1 MLRKELNNYPNVNFL
16 QTTENVFIFLPQC
29 DIINNNSKDLYKET
43 GKMNLYYRN
52 KFIAALLTVVITLSS
67 MPFMAKAEKKASG
80 TYQCDW
86 FDESLYY
93 PYDYDDG
100 WFSGD
105 SYEYNHK
112 LALLAL
118 NISMASFNSFNKDD
132 RSENI
137 RAMLENCGFKTKAY
151 GYETE
156 GYDTA
161 AVEMARKTVTENGE
175 SCTVVIAAIRSGN
188 YGMEWGGNMRIG
200 SGENHLG
207 FDIAKET
214 VLNYIND
221 YFADEKI
228 SGRVKL
234 LIPGY
239 SRGGSIANLVGAELD
254 DGSYL
259 KSLKESDS
267 IKNID
272 LAKNDIYVYTF
283 EAPQCT
289 KKSGAD
295 GKIYG
300 NIINIM
306 NPNDYVPKF
315 VMKDWGFSR
324 YGVEYYLP
332 SAENCANYSSY
343 YENVCKTFDT
353 LMEDTDK
360 KSDSNFYNEEDS
372 RSVGAMFDSLMSKLA
387 DSVFKNQQ
395 YYAENFEDG
404 LVFIAG
410 QYIGKKLNAGN
421 AMKTLG
427 VIIAAVALG
436 IIPTNMDTIKSDGF
450 RAYIA
455 SRIAES
461 DASSNL
467 TKPQIQG
474 IIDAVIALL
483 EFAKENR
490 SDVKALLGQLNTVL
504 NVHQP
509 YVTLS
514 WMRSIG
520 QDDML
525 KINGEA
531 EKPLHVS
538 FNRIDLRYKANARI
552 TADYDSSLGSLRW
565 SSDSD
570 NVVSVDED
578 GFITAKGDGD
588 AIITVELRSED
599 GKLIDSE
606 RVRVT
611 VHMNTLEAF
620 VTTVKNIFGKAA
632 A

>member
-1 MLRKELNNYPNVNFL
+1 MLLS
-16 QTTENVFIFLPQC
+16 I
-29 DIINNNSKDLYKET
+29 NSKDLYKET
-43 GKMNLYYRN
+43 GKMILYYRN

-137 RAMLENCGFKTKAY
+137 RAMLENCGFKTKSY
-151 GYETE
+151 GYGTE

-161 AVEMARKTVTENGE
+161 AVEMARKTVTKNGE

-239 SRGGSIANLVGAELD
+239 SRGGSIANLIGAELD
-254 DGSYL
+254 DGSYR
-259 KSLKESDS
+259 KSLKKADN
-267 IKNID
+267 IKNIS

-332 SAENCANYSSY
+332 SAENCSNYSSY

-360 KSDSNFYNEEDS
+360 KSDSNFYSEEDS

-387 DSVFKNQQ
+387 DSVFKDQQ
-395 YYAENFEDG
+395 HYAENFEDG

-450 RAYIA
+450 RAYLA

-474 IIDAVIALL
+474 IIDAMIALL
-483 EFAKENR
+483 EFARENR

-525 KINGEA
+525 KINGET

-570 NVVSVDED
+570 NVVSVDKD

-588 AIITVELRSED
+588 AIITVELRSDD
-599 GKLIDSE
+599 GRLIDSE

>member
-1 MLRKELNNYPNVNFL
+1 MLLS
-16 QTTENVFIFLPQC
+16 I
-29 DIINNNSKDLYKET
+29 NSKDLYKET
-43 GKMNLYYRN
+43 GKMILYYRN

-67 MPFMAKAEKKASG
+67 IPFTAKAEKKASG

-137 RAMLENCGFKTKAY
+137 RAMLENCGFKTKSY
-151 GYETE
+151 GYGTE

-161 AVEMARKTVTENGE
+161 AVEMARKTVTKNGE

-214 VLNYIND
+214 ILNYIND

-254 DGSYL
+254 DGSYRD
-259 KSLKESDS
+259 SLKRADN
-267 IKNID
+267 IKNIS

-332 SAENCANYSSY
+332 SAENCSNYSSY

-360 KSDSNFYNEEDS
+360 KSDSNFYSEEDS
-372 RSVGAMFDSLMSKLA
+372 RSVGAMFDSLMSKLG
-387 DSVFKNQQ
+387 DSVFKDQQ
-395 YYAENFEDG
+395 HYAENFEDG

-450 RAYIA
+450 RAYLA

-525 KINGEA
+525 KINGET

-552 TADYDSSLGSLRW
+552 TADYDSNLGSLRW

-599 GKLIDSE
+599 GRLIDSE

-632 A
+632 E

>member
-1 MLRKELNNYPNVNFL
+1 
-16 QTTENVFIFLPQC
+16 
-29 DIINNNSKDLYKET
+29 
-43 GKMNLYYRN
+43 
-52 KFIAALLTVVITLSS
+52 
-67 MPFMAKAEKKASG
+67 
-80 TYQCDW
+80 
-86 FDESLYY
+86 
-93 PYDYDDG
+93 
-100 WFSGD
+100 
-105 SYEYNHK
+105 
-112 LALLAL
+112 
-118 NISMASFNSFNKDD
+118 
-132 RSENI
+132 
-137 RAMLENCGFKTKAY
+137 
-151 GYETE
+151 
-156 GYDTA
+156 
-161 AVEMARKTVTENGE
+161 
-175 SCTVVIAAIRSGN
+175 
-188 YGMEWGGNMRIG
+188 
-200 SGENHLG
+200 
-207 FDIAKET
+207 
-214 VLNYIND
+214 
-221 YFADEKI
+221 
-228 SGRVKL
+228 
-234 LIPGY
+234 
-239 SRGGSIANLVGAELD
+239 
-254 DGSYL
+254 
-259 KSLKESDS
+259 
-267 IKNID
+267 
-272 LAKNDIYVYTF
+272 
-283 EAPQCT
+283 
-289 KKSGAD
+289 
-295 GKIYG
+295 
-300 NIINIM
+300 
-306 NPNDYVPKF
+306 
-315 VMKDWGFSR
+315 
-324 YGVEYYLP
+324 
-332 SAENCANYSSY
+332 
-343 YENVCKTFDT
+343 
-353 LMEDTDK
+353 MEDTDK
-360 KSDSNFYNEEDS
+360 KSDSNFYSEEDS

-387 DSVFKNQQ
+387 DSVFKDQQ
-395 YYAENFEDG
+395 HYAENFEDG

-450 RAYIA
+450 RAYLA

-474 IIDAVIALL
+474 IIDAMIALL
-483 EFAKENR
+483 EFARENR

-525 KINGEA
+525 KINGET

-570 NVVSVDED
+570 NVVSVDKD

-599 GKLIDSE
+599 GRLIDSE

>member
-1 MLRKELNNYPNVNFL
+1 MLLL
-16 QTTENVFIFLPQC
+16 I
-29 DIINNNSKDLYKET
+29 NSKDLYKET
-43 GKMNLYYRN
+43 GKMILYYRN

-137 RAMLENCGFKTKAY
+137 RAMLENCGFKTKSY
-151 GYETE
+151 GYGTE

-161 AVEMARKTVTENGE
+161 AVEMARKTVTKNGE

-239 SRGGSIANLVGAELD
+239 SRGGSIANLIGAELD
-254 DGSYL
+254 DESYR
-259 KSLKESDS
+259 KSLKKADN
-267 IKNID
+267 IKNIS

-300 NIINIM
+300 NIFNIM

-332 SAENCANYSSY
+332 SAENCSNYSSY

-360 KSDSNFYNEEDS
+360 KSDSNFYSEEDS

-387 DSVFKNQQ
+387 DSVFKDQQ
-395 YYAENFEDG
+395 HYAENFEDG

-450 RAYIA
+450 RAYLA

-474 IIDAVIALL
+474 IIDAMIALL
-483 EFAKENR
+483 EFARENR

-525 KINGEA
+525 KINGET

-570 NVVSVDED
+570 NVVLVDKD

-599 GKLIDSE
+599 GRLIDSE

>member
-1 MLRKELNNYPNVNFL
+1 MLLS
-16 QTTENVFIFLPQC
+16 I
-29 DIINNNSKDLYKET
+29 NSKDLYKET
-43 GKMNLYYRN
+43 GKMILYYRN
-52 KFIAALLTVVITLSS
+52 KFIAALLTVIITLSS
-67 MPFMAKAEKKASG
+67 MPFTAKAEKKASG

-137 RAMLENCGFKTKAY
+137 RAMLENCGFKTKSY
-151 GYETE
+151 GYGTE

-161 AVEMARKTVTENGE
+161 AVEMARKTVTKNGE

-221 YFADEKI
+221 YFTDEKI

-254 DGSYL
+254 DGSYRD
-259 KSLKESDS
+259 SLKRADN
-267 IKNID
+267 IKNIS

-315 VMKDWGFSR
+315 VMKDWGFGR

-332 SAENCANYSSY
+332 SAENCSNYSSY

-360 KSDSNFYNEEDS
+360 KSDSNFYSEEDS

-387 DSVFKNQQ
+387 DSVFKDQQ
-395 YYAENFEDG
+395 HYAENFEDG

-450 RAYIA
+450 RAYLA

-525 KINGEA
+525 KINGET

-552 TADYDSSLGSLRW
+552 TADYDSNLGSLRW

-588 AIITVELRSED
+588 TIITVELRSED
-599 GKLIDSE
+599 GRLIDSE

-632 A
+632 E

>member
-1 MLRKELNNYPNVNFL
+1 MLLS
-16 QTTENVFIFLPQC
+16 I
-29 DIINNNSKDLYKET
+29 NSKDLYKET
-43 GKMNLYYRN
+43 GKMILYYRN
-52 KFIAALLTVVITLSS
+52 KIIAALLTVIITLSS
-67 MPFMAKAEKKASG
+67 IPFTAKAEKKASG

-100 WFSGD
+100 WFSGN

-137 RAMLENCGFKTKAY
+137 RAMLENCRFKTKSY
-151 GYETE
+151 GYGTE

-161 AVEMARKTVTENGE
+161 AVEMARKTVTKNGE

-254 DGSYL
+254 DGSYRD
-259 KSLKESDS
+259 SLKRADN
-267 IKNID
+267 IKNIS

-315 VMKDWGFSR
+315 VMKDWGFGR

-332 SAENCANYSSY
+332 SAENCSNYSSY

-360 KSDSNFYNEEDS
+360 KSDSNFYSEEDS

-387 DSVFKNQQ
+387 DSVFKDQQ
-395 YYAENFEDG
+395 HYAENFEDG

-450 RAYIA
+450 RAYLA

-525 KINGEA
+525 KINGET

-552 TADYDSSLGSLRW
+552 TADYDSNLGSLRW

-599 GKLIDSE
+599 GRLIDSE

-632 A
+632 E

>member
-1 MLRKELNNYPNVNFL
+1 
-16 QTTENVFIFLPQC
+16 
-29 DIINNNSKDLYKET
+29 
-43 GKMNLYYRN
+43 MNLYYRN

>member
-1 MLRKELNNYPNVNFL
+1 M
-16 QTTENVFIFLPQC
+16 
-29 DIINNNSKDLYKET
+29 S
-43 GKMNLYYRN
+43 LYYRN

-93 PYDYDDG
+93 PYDYDDS

-175 SCTVVIAAIRSGN
+175 SCTVVIAAVRSGN

-254 DGSYL
+254 DGSYRE
-259 KSLKESDS
+259 SLKRADS
-267 IKNID
+267 IKNTD

-300 NIINIM
+300 NVINIM

-450 RAYIA
+450 RAYLA

-474 IIDAVIALL
+474 IIDVVIALL

-520 QDDML
+520 QSDML

-552 TADYDSSLGSLRW
+552 TADYDSSLGSLHW
-565 SSDSD
+565 NSDSD

-611 VHMNTLEAF
+611 VHMSTLEAF

>member
-1 MLRKELNNYPNVNFL
+1 M
-16 QTTENVFIFLPQC
+16 
-29 DIINNNSKDLYKET
+29 S
-43 GKMNLYYRN
+43 LYYRN

-93 PYDYDDG
+93 PYDYDDS

-175 SCTVVIAAIRSGN
+175 SFTVVIAAVRSGN

-254 DGSYL
+254 DGSYRD
-259 KSLKESDS
+259 SLKRADS
-267 IKNID
+267 IKNTD

-450 RAYIA
+450 RAYLA

-474 IIDAVIALL
+474 IIDVVIALL

-552 TADYDSSLGSLRW
+552 TADYDSSLGSLHW
-565 SSDSD
+565 NSDSD

-588 AIITVELRSED
+588 AIITVELRSDD
-599 GKLIDSE
+599 GRLIDSE

-611 VHMNTLEAF
+611 VHMSTLEAF

>member
-1 MLRKELNNYPNVNFL
+1 M
-16 QTTENVFIFLPQC
+16 
-29 DIINNNSKDLYKET
+29 S
-43 GKMNLYYRN
+43 LYYRN

-93 PYDYDDG
+93 PYDYDDS

-175 SCTVVIAAIRSGN
+175 SFTVVIAAVRSGN

-254 DGSYL
+254 DGSYRD
-259 KSLKESDS
+259 SLKRADS
-267 IKNID
+267 IKNTD

-450 RAYIA
+450 RAYLA

-474 IIDAVIALL
+474 IIDVVIALL

-490 SDVKALLGQLNTVL
+490 TDVKALLGQLNTVL

-520 QDDML
+520 QNDML

-599 GKLIDSE
+599 GRLIDSE

-611 VHMNTLEAF
+611 VHMSTLEAF

>member
-1 MLRKELNNYPNVNFL
+1 M
-16 QTTENVFIFLPQC
+16 I
-29 DIINNNSKDLYKET
+29 
-43 GKMNLYYRN
+43 LYYRN

-100 WFSGD
+100 WFLGD

-132 RSENI
+132 RSGNI
-137 RAMLENCGFKTKAY
+137 RAMLENCGFKTKSY
-151 GYETE
+151 GYGTE

-161 AVEMARKTVTENGE
+161 AVEMARKTVTKNGE

-239 SRGGSIANLVGAELD
+239 SRGGSIANLIGAELD
-254 DGSYL
+254 DESYR
-259 KSLKESDS
+259 KSLKKADN
-267 IKNID
+267 IKNIS

-332 SAENCANYSSY
+332 SAENCSNYSSY

-360 KSDSNFYNEEDS
+360 KSDSNFYSEEDS

-387 DSVFKNQQ
+387 DSVFKDQQ
-395 YYAENFEDG
+395 HYAENFEDG

-450 RAYIA
+450 RAYLA

-474 IIDAVIALL
+474 IIDAMIALL
-483 EFAKENR
+483 EFARENR

-525 KINGEA
+525 KINGET

-570 NVVSVDED
+570 NVVSVDKD

-588 AIITVELRSED
+588 AIITVELRSDD
-599 GKLIDSE
+599 GRLIDSE

>member
-1 MLRKELNNYPNVNFL
+1 MLLL
-16 QTTENVFIFLPQC
+16 I
-29 DIINNNSKDLYKET
+29 NSKDLYKET
-43 GKMNLYYRN
+43 GKMILYYRN

-137 RAMLENCGFKTKAY
+137 RAMLENCGFKTKSY
-151 GYETE
+151 GYGTE

-161 AVEMARKTVTENGE
+161 AVEMARKTVTKNGE

-239 SRGGSIANLVGAELD
+239 SRGGSIANLIGAELD
-254 DGSYL
+254 DGSYR
-259 KSLKESDS
+259 KSLKKADN
-267 IKNID
+267 IKNIS

-332 SAENCANYSSY
+332 SAENCSNYSSY

-360 KSDSNFYNEEDS
+360 KSDSNFYSEEDS

-387 DSVFKNQQ
+387 DSVFKDQQ
-395 YYAENFEDG
+395 HYAENFEDG

-450 RAYIA
+450 RAYLA

-474 IIDAVIALL
+474 IIDAMIALL
-483 EFAKENR
+483 EFARENR

-525 KINGEA
+525 KINGET

-570 NVVSVDED
+570 NVVSVDKD

-599 GKLIDSE
+599 GRLIDSE

-632 A
+632 E

>member
-1 MLRKELNNYPNVNFL
+1 M
-16 QTTENVFIFLPQC
+16 I
-29 DIINNNSKDLYKET
+29 
-43 GKMNLYYRN
+43 LYYRN

-137 RAMLENCGFKTKAY
+137 RAMLENCGFKTKSY
-151 GYETE
+151 GYGTE

-161 AVEMARKTVTENGE
+161 AVEMARKTATKNGE

-239 SRGGSIANLVGAELD
+239 SRGGSIANLIGAELD
-254 DGSYL
+254 DESYR
-259 KSLKESDS
+259 KSLKKADN
-267 IKNID
+267 IKNIS

-332 SAENCANYSSY
+332 SAENCSNYSSY

-360 KSDSNFYNEEDS
+360 KSDSNFYSEEDS

-387 DSVFKNQQ
+387 DSVFKDQQ
-395 YYAENFEDG
+395 HYAENFEDG

-450 RAYIA
+450 RAYLA

-474 IIDAVIALL
+474 IIDAMIALL
-483 EFAKENR
+483 EFARENR

-520 QDDML
+520 QDDVL
-525 KINGEA
+525 KINGET

-570 NVVSVDED
+570 NVVSVDKD

-588 AIITVELRSED
+588 AIITVELRSDD
-599 GKLIDSE
+599 GRLIDSE

>member
-1 MLRKELNNYPNVNFL
+1 M
-16 QTTENVFIFLPQC
+16 I
-29 DIINNNSKDLYKET
+29 
-43 GKMNLYYRN
+43 LYYRN

-67 MPFMAKAEKKASG
+67 MPFTAKAEKKASG

-137 RAMLENCGFKTKAY
+137 RAMLGNCGFKTKSY
-151 GYETE
+151 GYGTE

-161 AVEMARKTVTENGE
+161 AVEMARKTVTKNGE

-239 SRGGSIANLVGAELD
+239 SRGGSIANLIGAELD
-254 DGSYL
+254 DGSYR
-259 KSLKESDS
+259 KSLKKADN
-267 IKNID
+267 IKNIS

-300 NIINIM
+300 NIFNIM

-332 SAENCANYSSY
+332 SAENCSNYSSY

-360 KSDSNFYNEEDS
+360 KSDSNFYSEEDS

-387 DSVFKNQQ
+387 DSVFKDQQ
-395 YYAENFEDG
+395 HYAENFEDG

-450 RAYIA
+450 RAYLA

-483 EFAKENR
+483 EFARENR

-525 KINGEA
+525 KINGET

-570 NVVSVDED
+570 NVVSVDKD

-599 GKLIDSE
+599 GRLIDSE

>member
-1 MLRKELNNYPNVNFL
+1 MLLL
-16 QTTENVFIFLPQC
+16 I
-29 DIINNNSKDLYKET
+29 NSKDLYKET
-43 GKMNLYYRN
+43 GKMILYYRN

-137 RAMLENCGFKTKAY
+137 RAMLENCGFKTKSY
-151 GYETE
+151 GYGTE

-161 AVEMARKTVTENGE
+161 AVEMARKTVTKNGE

-239 SRGGSIANLVGAELD
+239 SRGGSIANLIGAELD
-254 DGSYL
+254 DGSYR
-259 KSLKESDS
+259 KSLKKADN
-267 IKNID
+267 IKNIS

-300 NIINIM
+300 NIFNIM

-332 SAENCANYSSY
+332 SAENCSNYSSY

-360 KSDSNFYNEEDS
+360 KSDSNFYSEEDS

-387 DSVFKNQQ
+387 DSVFKDQQ
-395 YYAENFEDG
+395 HYAENFEDG

-450 RAYIA
+450 RAYLA

-474 IIDAVIALL
+474 IIDAMIALL
-483 EFAKENR
+483 EFARENR

-525 KINGEA
+525 KINGET

-570 NVVSVDED
+570 NVVLVDKD

-599 GKLIDSE
+599 GRLIDSE

>member
-1 MLRKELNNYPNVNFL
+1 MLLS
-16 QTTENVFIFLPQC
+16 I
-29 DIINNNSKDLYKET
+29 NSKDLYKET
-43 GKMNLYYRN
+43 GKMILYYRN
-52 KFIAALLTVVITLSS
+52 KFIAALLTVIITLSS
-67 MPFMAKAEKKASG
+67 MPFTAKAEKKASG

-137 RAMLENCGFKTKAY
+137 RAMLENCGFKTKSY
-151 GYETE
+151 GYGTE

-161 AVEMARKTVTENGE
+161 AVEMARKTVTKNGE

-254 DGSYL
+254 DGSYR
-259 KSLKESDS
+259 KSLKRADN
-267 IKNID
+267 IKNIS

-315 VMKDWGFSR
+315 VMKDWDFSR

-332 SAENCANYSSY
+332 SAENCSNYSSY

-360 KSDSNFYNEEDS
+360 KSDSNFYSEEDS

-387 DSVFKNQQ
+387 DSVFKDQQ
-395 YYAENFEDG
+395 HYAENFEDG

-450 RAYIA
+450 RAYLA

-525 KINGEA
+525 KINGET

-552 TADYDSSLGSLRW
+552 TADYDSNLGSLRW

-599 GKLIDSE
+599 GRLIDSE

-620 VTTVKNIFGKAA
+620 VTTVKNILGKAA
-632 A
+632 E

>member
-1 MLRKELNNYPNVNFL
+1 MLLS
-16 QTTENVFIFLPQC
+16 I
-29 DIINNNSKDLYKET
+29 NSKDLYKET
-43 GKMNLYYRN
+43 GKMILYYRN

-67 MPFMAKAEKKASG
+67 MPFTAKAEKKASG

-137 RAMLENCGFKTKAY
+137 RAMLENCGFKTKSY
-151 GYETE
+151 GYGTE

-161 AVEMARKTVTENGE
+161 AVEMARKTVTKNGE

-254 DGSYL
+254 DGSYRD
-259 KSLKESDS
+259 SLKRADN
-267 IKNID
+267 IKNIS

-295 GKIYG
+295 EKIYG

-315 VMKDWGFSR
+315 VMKDWGFGR

-332 SAENCANYSSY
+332 SAENCSNYSSY

-360 KSDSNFYNEEDS
+360 KSDSNFYSEDDS

-387 DSVFKNQQ
+387 DSVFKDQQ
-395 YYAENFEDG
+395 HYAENFEDG

-450 RAYIA
+450 RAYLA

-525 KINGEA
+525 KINGET

-552 TADYDSSLGSLRW
+552 TADYDSNLGSLRW

-599 GKLIDSE
+599 GRLIDSE

-632 A
+632 E

>member
-1 MLRKELNNYPNVNFL
+1 MLLL
-16 QTTENVFIFLPQC
+16 I
-29 DIINNNSKDLYKET
+29 NSKDLYKET
-43 GKMNLYYRN
+43 GKMILYYRN

-137 RAMLENCGFKTKAY
+137 RAMLENCGFKTKSY
-151 GYETE
+151 GYGTE

-161 AVEMARKTVTENGE
+161 AVEMARKTVTKNGE

-239 SRGGSIANLVGAELD
+239 SRGGSIANLIGAELD
-254 DGSYL
+254 DGSYR
-259 KSLKESDS
+259 KSLKKAD
-267 IKNID
+267 NIENIS

-300 NIINIM
+300 NIFNIM

-332 SAENCANYSSY
+332 SAENCSNYSSY

-360 KSDSNFYNEEDS
+360 KSDSNFYSEEDS

-387 DSVFKNQQ
+387 DSVFKDQQ
-395 YYAENFEDG
+395 HYAENFEDG

-450 RAYIA
+450 RAYLA

-483 EFAKENR
+483 EFARENR

-525 KINGEA
+525 KINGET

-570 NVVSVDED
+570 NVVSVDKD

-599 GKLIDSE
+599 GRLIDSE

-620 VTTVKNIFGKAA
+620 VTTVKNILGKAA

>member
-1 MLRKELNNYPNVNFL
+1 MLLS
-16 QTTENVFIFLPQC
+16 I
-29 DIINNNSKDLYKET
+29 NSKDLYKET
-43 GKMNLYYRN
+43 GKMILYYRN

-67 MPFMAKAEKKASG
+67 IPFTAKAEKKASG
-80 TYQCDW
+80 IYQCDW

-137 RAMLENCGFKTKAY
+137 RAMLENCGFKTKSY
-151 GYETE
+151 GYGTE

-161 AVEMARKTVTENGE
+161 AVEMARKTVTKNGE

-221 YFADEKI
+221 YFSDEKI

-239 SRGGSIANLVGAELD
+239 SRGGSIANLIGAELD
-254 DGSYL
+254 DESYR
-259 KSLKESDS
+259 KSLKKADN
-267 IKNID
+267 IKNIN

-315 VMKDWGFSR
+315 VMKDWGFGR

-332 SAENCANYSSY
+332 SAENCSNYSSY

-360 KSDSNFYNEEDS
+360 KSDSNFYSEEDS

-387 DSVFKNQQ
+387 DSVFKDQQ
-395 YYAENFEDG
+395 HYAENFEDG

-450 RAYIA
+450 RAYLA

-525 KINGEA
+525 KINGET

-552 TADYDSSLGSLRW
+552 TADYDSNLGSLRW

-599 GKLIDSE
+599 GRLIDSE

-632 A
+632 E

>member
-1 MLRKELNNYPNVNFL
+1 MLLS
-16 QTTENVFIFLPQC
+16 I
-29 DIINNNSKDLYKET
+29 NSKDLYKET
-43 GKMNLYYRN
+43 GKMILYYRN

-137 RAMLENCGFKTKAY
+137 RAMLENCGFKTKSY
-151 GYETE
+151 GYGTE

-161 AVEMARKTVTENGE
+161 AVEMARKTVTKNGE

-239 SRGGSIANLVGAELD
+239 SRGGSIANLIGAELD
-254 DGSYL
+254 DGSYR
-259 KSLKESDS
+259 KSLKKAD
-267 IKNID
+267 NIENIS

-332 SAENCANYSSY
+332 SAENCSNYSSY

-360 KSDSNFYNEEDS
+360 KSDSNFYSEEDS

-387 DSVFKNQQ
+387 DSVFKDQQ
-395 YYAENFEDG
+395 HYAENFEDG

-450 RAYIA
+450 RAYLA

-474 IIDAVIALL
+474 IIDAMIALL
-483 EFAKENR
+483 EFARENR

-525 KINGEA
+525 KINGET

-570 NVVSVDED
+570 NVVSVDKD

-599 GKLIDSE
+599 GRLIDSE

>member
-1 MLRKELNNYPNVNFL
+1 MLLS
-16 QTTENVFIFLPQC
+16 I
-29 DIINNNSKDLYKET
+29 NSKDLYKET
-43 GKMNLYYRN
+43 GKMILYYRN

-137 RAMLENCGFKTKAY
+137 RAMLENCGFKTKSY
-151 GYETE
+151 GYGTE

-161 AVEMARKTVTENGE
+161 AVEMARKTVTKNGE

-239 SRGGSIANLVGAELD
+239 SRGGSIANLIGAELD
-254 DGSYL
+254 DESYR
-259 KSLKESDS
+259 KSLKKADN
-267 IKNID
+267 IKNIS

-300 NIINIM
+300 NIFNIM

-332 SAENCANYSSY
+332 SAENCSNYSSY

-360 KSDSNFYNEEDS
+360 KSDSNFYSEEDS

-387 DSVFKNQQ
+387 DSVFKDQQ
-395 YYAENFEDG
+395 HYAENFEDG

-450 RAYIA
+450 RAYLA

-474 IIDAVIALL
+474 IIDAMIALL
-483 EFAKENR
+483 EFARENR

-525 KINGEA
+525 KINGET

-570 NVVSVDED
+570 NVVSVDKD

-599 GKLIDSE
+599 GRLIDSE

>member
-1 MLRKELNNYPNVNFL
+1 MLLL
-16 QTTENVFIFLPQC
+16 I
-29 DIINNNSKDLYKET
+29 NSKDLYKET
-43 GKMNLYYRN
+43 GKMILYYRN

-137 RAMLENCGFKTKAY
+137 RAMLENCGFKTKSY
-151 GYETE
+151 GYGTE

-161 AVEMARKTVTENGE
+161 AVEMARKTVTKNGE

-239 SRGGSIANLVGAELD
+239 SRGGSIANLIGAELD
-254 DGSYL
+254 DGSYR
-259 KSLKESDS
+259 KSLKKADN
-267 IKNID
+267 IKNIS

-300 NIINIM
+300 NIFNIM

-332 SAENCANYSSY
+332 SAENCSNYSSY

-360 KSDSNFYNEEDS
+360 KSDSNFYSEEDS

-387 DSVFKNQQ
+387 DSVFKDQQ
-395 YYAENFEDG
+395 HYAENFEDG

-450 RAYIA
+450 RAYLA

-474 IIDAVIALL
+474 IIDAMIALL
-483 EFAKENR
+483 EFARENR

-525 KINGEA
+525 KINGET

-570 NVVSVDED
+570 NVVSVDKD

-588 AIITVELRSED
+588 AIITVELRSDD
-599 GKLIDSE
+599 GRLIDSE

-620 VTTVKNIFGKAA
+620 VTTVKNILGKAA

>member
-1 MLRKELNNYPNVNFL
+1 M
-16 QTTENVFIFLPQC
+16 
-29 DIINNNSKDLYKET
+29 S
-43 GKMNLYYRN
+43 LYYRN

-93 PYDYDDG
+93 PYDYDDS

-175 SCTVVIAAIRSGN
+175 SFTVVIAAVRSGN

-254 DGSYL
+254 DGSYRD
-259 KSLKESDS
+259 SLKRADS
-267 IKNID
+267 IKNTD

-450 RAYIA
+450 RAYLA

-474 IIDAVIALL
+474 IIDVVIALL

-599 GKLIDSE
+599 GRLIDSE

-611 VHMNTLEAF
+611 VHMSTLEAF